1 MHKKI
6 IILLSGAGLL
16 FFFLAM
22 LWCKDQRTFSSERWK
37 NEPNRREQMV
47 RNLLNEYDLLGMSE
61 YDVIELLGEEDRQQ
75 SSFKGDQN
83 YYPPE
88 STLVYFIGKDLMEG
102 RWLVVSFENGLVEK
116 AFIGV
121 T

>member
-1 MHKKI
+1 M
-6 IILLSGAGLL
+6 
-16 FFFLAM
+16 
-22 LWCKDQRTFSSERWK
+22 E